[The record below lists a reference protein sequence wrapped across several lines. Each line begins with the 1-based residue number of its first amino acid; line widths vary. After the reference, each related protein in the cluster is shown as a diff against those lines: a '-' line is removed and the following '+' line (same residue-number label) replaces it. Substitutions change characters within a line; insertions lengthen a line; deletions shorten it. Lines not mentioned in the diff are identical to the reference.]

1 MHGSDYPV
9 PAINLVI
16 HTSRLRRY
24 VWKSYWPDTVGLIY
38 IVTLCI
44 ADCCT
49 HSLSLSFSPPSLSF
63 PSSLSLL
70 ILPHSLSFSLS
81 HPSLSHPLHL
91 RFGLITADQCRA
103 LNELYHYNPL
113 LFDFATKRVLR
124 GPSGE
129 SFPVSIFKQHPLL
142 PPSREPTVSSVD
154 PLPTKAEVN
163 GDNDALNTDSSYVHR
178 PAKVTT
184 EVNERP

>member
-1 MHGSDYPV
+1 MITCTLLHIQHVHDRLVHGSDYPV

-24 VWKSYWPDTVGLIY
+24 TCMMMVGG
-38 IVTLCI
+38 TLYY
-44 ADCCT
+44 
-49 HSLSLSFSPPSLSF
+49 SLWILYT
-63 PSSLSLL
+63 PSSLFLHLSLP
-70 ILPHSLSFSLS
+70 LPL
-81 HPSLSHPLHL
+81 PSL

-124 GPSGE
+124 GPNGE

-154 PLPTKAEVN
+154 PPHAKAEVN
-163 GDNDALNTDSSYVHR
+163 SDSSYVHR
-178 PAKVTT
+178 PVKVTT
-184 EVNERP
+184 EVHERS